1 MLESAFEIDDNIA
14 IYDGYTDGTHW
25 NGWACPWFTKATAL
39 EIADDYNVLMPDDKA
54 RAIYNE
60 TEDTFIFYGYDEAE
74 TEEFKWEVECSEYTY
89 SEARQR
95 LKEYRENSCGRFA
108 SRMKCHREKVE
119 KESTVIGG

>member
-1 MLESAFEIDDNIA
+1 VLSAI
-14 IYDGYTDGTHW
+14 
-25 NGWACPWFTKATAL
+25 
-39 EIADDYNVLMPDDKA
+39 
-54 RAIYNE
+54 RAILTGGKEITMYKRKTRDCYDIE
-60 TEDTFIFYGYDEAE
+60 TNWGYG
-74 TEEFKWEVECSEYTY
+74 WEVECSEYTY